1 MKKNQ
6 FLPIR
11 KNERY
16 YYINSEVDILN
27 IYKDLHLVKIKI
39 VDNGN
44 EIIIDAS
51 AISLEPIYENTISI
65 NILGG
70 GLI

>member
-1 MKKNQ
+1 MNQ
-6 FLPIR
+6 FLQIN
-11 KNERY
+11 KGEKY
-16 YYINSEVDILN
+16 YYINREVKVLN
-27 IYKDLHLVKIKI
+27 IYRKLHLVKIKMI
-39 VDNGN
+39 DTGK

-70 GLI
+70 ELR

>member
-1 MKKNQ
+1 MKMNQ
-6 FLPIR
+6 FLQMN
-11 KNERY
+11 KGEKY
-16 YYINSEVDILN
+16 YYINREVNVLN
-27 IYKDLHLVKIKI
+27 IYRKLNLVKIKMI
-39 VDNGN
+39 DTGK

-70 GLI
+70 ELR